1 MELRVKTVEIIET
14 DIPAVRILQPRKFE
28 DNRGFFYE
36 SYNQGT
42 LKKLGIETIFVQDN
56 HSSSIKKGT
65 VRGLHYQIEPQAQV
79 KLVRV
84 IRGAVV
90 DVAVDIRP
98 DSPTRGQYVKAMLSA
113 ENMRQLLV
121 PAGFAHGFCTL
132 ENDTEVLYKTSA
144 LYSPEHERG
153 ILWEDPDL
161 NIDWQIPNQDIILS
175 DRDTKFPTL
184 AEQID
189 F

>member
-1 MELRVKTVEIIET
+1 MEVIDT
-14 DIPAVRILQPRKFE
+14 DLAEVRILEPRKFE

-36 SYNQGT
+36 SYNKNT
-42 LKKLGIETIFVQDN
+42 LEKLGIDTVFVQDN
-56 HSSSIKKGT
+56 HSYSAKKGT
-65 VRGLHYQIEPQAQV
+65 VRGLHYQIAPQAQA

-84 IRGAVV
+84 TRGAAL

-98 DSPTRGQYVKAMLSA
+98 GSATFGQSVSVLLSA

-132 ENDTEVLYKTSA
+132 ENDTEVLYKASTV
-144 LYSPEHERG
+144 YSPEHERG
-153 ILWEDPDL
+153 ILWNDPDL
-161 NIDWQIPNQDIILS
+161 NIEWLMPNQEITLA

-184 AEQID
+184 ANQTD